1 LALWLRAALGGDV
14 GNFYTD
20 TIAKDPRFNSLKPV
34 NDLALLEPVLRKLVR
49 QIISDAAADG
59 MKLMVFETYR
69 SQARQS
75 RLFAQGATQLKTVGV
90 HHYGLACDLVK
101 DISGIPSWKGNFKFL
116 GKLAK
121 KYDLV
126 WGSDWGKPKVKTRF
140 SDNVHIQRCAVSD
153 QKKLFAGTWYPD
165 ADYDPYH

>member
-1 LALWLRAALGGDV
+1 MGAGNTMGEVGPKLTRARRVGKTVHLVAEDLGKERAAIGAV
-14 GNFYTD
+14 
-20 TIAKDPRFNSLKPV
+20 
-34 NDLALLEPVLRKLVR
+34 
-49 QIISDAAADG
+49 DG
-59 MKLMVFETYR
+59 L
-69 SQARQS
+69 
-75 RLFAQGATQLKTVGV
+75 
-90 HHYGLACDLVK
+90 
-101 DISGIPSWKGNFKFL
+101 KFL

-126 WGSDWGKPKVKTRF
+126 WGGDWGKPKVKTRF